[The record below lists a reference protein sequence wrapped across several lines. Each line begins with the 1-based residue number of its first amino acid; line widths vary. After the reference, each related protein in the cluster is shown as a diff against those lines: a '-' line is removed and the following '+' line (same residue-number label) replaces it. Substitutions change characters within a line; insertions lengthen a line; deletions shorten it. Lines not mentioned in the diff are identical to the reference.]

1 MTNDT
6 IETQSDPLLYYQAV
20 GFVRGQ
26 YLPSKDSFSQG
37 ILITEDGLMAPTN
50 LLGAASFSLS
60 KHKELL
66 QESQIWIVY
75 PRTKLQPPHLHF
87 AVRAIRIPLPD
98 EDLEAVYKTIN
109 CFKIRGLVTYIN
121 SEAGKFVV
129 RVYRNVKPSEA
140 LENSK
145 DDKPSEALENSK
157 DDKPSEAL
165 SSLDDKSSE
174 ALENSKDDKPSEAL
188 SSLDDKPSEAL
199 ENSKDDK
206 PSEALSSLDDKPSE
220 ALENSKDDKRSKTL
234 ENSKNDKRSKTLE
247 NSKNDKPILLTL
259 VGVMPKDAY
268 GQFWE
273 LRVHREA
280 DQLVLTEGK
289 FLAQVFKPKKKASKK
304 RKGKKKKTKKPNAN
318 NSTS

>member
-206 PSEALSSLDDKPSE
+206 
-220 ALENSKDDKRSKTL
+220 RSKTL